1 MKWLVVVILCV
12 MSMTGVSYGEDSSF
26 YLRYAR
32 SLKDDT
38 NRNTLGL
45 ALSSAKPGWYLR
57 VTGEAGITFDR
68 KTDLDYIYNAAA
80 GWKFGDEKGSVAAY
94 GLAGF
99 RQWAEYGTA
108 RSTSN
113 TFFPGA
119 GLKLSASGTYLT
131 VEAYRYQHQGAWRPY
146 VEIGTGGSRQF
157 IGAYYERSPTGG
169 NVAGLRYGVCVK

>member
-1 MKWLVVVILCV
+1 MKSFLMVILCV
-12 MSMTGVSYGEDSSF
+12 MSMTGVSYGEDSAI
-26 YLRYAR
+26 YLRLAR

-45 ALSSAKPGWYLR
+45 ALSSVKPGWYLR
-57 VTGEAGITFDR
+57 VAGELGFIYDR
-68 KTDLDYIYNAAA
+68 KTDLDYIYDAAA
-80 GWKFGDEKGSVAAY
+80 GWKFGDAKASVAAY

-99 RQWAEYGTA
+99 RQWAEYGTP

-119 GLKLSASGTYLT
+119 GLKLSASGTYLIG
-131 VEAYRYQHQGAWRPY
+131 EAYRYEHQRAWRPY

-157 IGAYYERSPTGG
+157 IGAYYERSPSGG
-169 NVAGLRYGVCVK
+169 NVAGVRYGVCVK